1 MDEEAF
7 KKKFLDQLIRVQTN
21 EGRVII
27 GKMKCIDNC
36 GNLYLIQ
43 TVEVFP
49 KDSDLYS
56 KFNLYENHP
65 DHSFYF
71 NSEKNN
77 YQLYNNC
84 IVPMKEILKLS
95 IIRQ

>member
-49 KDSDLYS
+49 KDSDLY
-56 KFNLYENHP
+56 
-65 DHSFYF
+65 
-71 NSEKNN
+71 
-77 YQLYNNC
+77 
-84 IVPMKEILKLS
+84 
-95 IIRQ
+95 